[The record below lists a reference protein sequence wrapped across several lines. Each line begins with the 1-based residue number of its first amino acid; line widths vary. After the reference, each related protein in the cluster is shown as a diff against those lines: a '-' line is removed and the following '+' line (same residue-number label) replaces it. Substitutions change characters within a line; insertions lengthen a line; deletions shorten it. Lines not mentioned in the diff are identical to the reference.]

1 MAGRNSRAGEE
12 GFSLIEVLVSLAIL
26 AVGLL
31 GLALLQVT
39 AIKGNATASKSTVA
53 TGLAQ
58 DQLERFRRTN
68 WDNVF
73 SSTTSGFAASLTT
86 TAPDYSTLPGS
97 AGDNVAIRG
106 TTYLRVWRVVDPST
120 NTLVTSGSGTAAAL
134 KTITVWCSWQ
144 DDRGNWHNVMLV
156 TQRTNVGS

>member
-39 AIKGNATASKSTVA
+39 AVKGNATASKSTVA

-58 DQLERFRRTN
+58 DKLEWFRN
-68 WDNVF
+68 SGWDNIV
-73 SSTTSGFAASLTT
+73 SSTGLDNSSVPMIPTYANF
-86 TAPDYSTLPGS
+86 PGTE
-97 AGDNVAIRG
+97 GDSRSVRG
-106 TTYLRVWRVVDPST
+106 TPFYRVWFVNSNPA
-120 NTLVTSGSGTAAAL
+120 NTF
-134 KTITVWCSWQ
+134 KTITVWCCWR

-156 TQRTNVGS
+156 TQRTPLGT